1 MPGEPWDPVER
12 DRRYASCKRAGLRR
26 LISEGDSWFDYPPHP
41 NVIDFLDGEG
51 IWGIKR
57 FEKSGDTLENVA
69 SEANLARIAAIAQR
83 EKSEAILLS
92 AGGNDLFT
100 DIPEKPR
107 LRWIWRALNPFDP
120 AKSAVEH
127 VNQLA
132 WDEKKT
138 ELRHGFVRVIGA
150 FTDIAP
156 VIIHGYDYLTASGAK
171 VKYDGFRVAGPWI
184 LPSMQDRGI
193 TDASMQN
200 GILRVLIDDVNE
212 ILAALERTYP
222 DSVIYVDLRGTL
234 RPGVD
239 WLNEIHPSEDGFHKV
254 EERFLD
260 ALLTRLPVVQQ
271 RRRTPP

>member
-69 SEANLARIAAIAQR
+69 SDANLARIAAIAQR

-107 LRWIWRALNPFDP
+107 LRWIWRALNQYDP
-120 AKSAVEH
+120 AKSAAEH
-127 VNQLA
+127 VNLLA

-138 ELRHGFVRVIGA
+138 ELRRGFVRAIGA

-171 VKYDGFRVAGPWI
+171 AKYDGFRVAGPWI

-193 TDASMQN
+193 NDVSLQN
-200 GILRVLIDDVNE
+200 GILQVLIDDVNQ

-260 ALLTRLPVVQQ
+260 ALMNRLPVVLQS
-271 RRRTPP
+271 RRTPP

>member
-1 MPGEPWDPVER
+1 MPGEPWDPIER

-69 SEANLARIAAIAQR
+69 SDANLARITAIAQR

-100 DIPEKPR
+100 DIPEMPR
-107 LRWIWRALNPFDP
+107 LRWIWRALNQYDP
-120 AKSAVEH
+120 AKSAAEH
-127 VNQLA
+127 VNLLA

-138 ELRHGFVRVIGA
+138 ELRRGFVRVIGA

-156 VIIHGYDYLTASGAK
+156 VIIHGYDYLTASGVK

-193 TDASMQN
+193 NDVSLQN
-200 GILRVLIDDVNE
+200 GILRVLIDDVNQ

-239 WLNEIHPSEDGFHKV
+239 WLNEIHPGEDGFHRV

-260 ALLTRLPVVQQ
+260 ALMNRLPVVQQ
-271 RRRTPP
+271 LRRTPP